1 MTKKKEIEITDG
13 NDKVVEVVEV
23 VEENFADKVI
33 EAIGLD
39 EENIQTILNY
49 KEDEEITEEF
59 IEEEINTALGII
71 SIDEAIA
78 DKSKIVIKNYISF
91 RFKQILVEDVKNT
104 CVITDDGITTIDYGL
119 KLFVTEYLMVLQ
131 YSNIDLPET
140 NYLDTYDTLREAGII
155 KQVLKEIPQDE
166 FFDLDYVIDKEVEQ
180 ALILSNKFEVIVNK
194 FLQDLLTKIPETKS
208 IEKWIKNLIKS
219 LKDFNPEKV
228 AKLQELLTFSKTK
241 GEDVDGE
248 SGKTK

>member
-1 MTKKKEIEITDG
+1 MKDKEIKDTEIIEDV
-13 NDKVVEVVEV
+13 KVTEAIEKDIETEIKSELGLFTA
-23 VEENFADKVI
+23 EEEAQADKM
-33 EAIGLD
+33 
-39 EENIQTILNY
+39 Y
-49 KEDEEITEEF
+49 KDVEITEEF

-78 DKSKIVIKNYISF
+78 DKSKITIKNYISF
-91 RFKQILVEDVKNT
+91 QFKQILVEDVINS
-104 CVITDDGITTIDYGL
+104 CVINDDGITKIDYGL

-131 YSNIDLPET
+131 YANIDLPET
-140 NYLDTYDTLREAGII
+140 NFVDTYDLLNANGII
-155 KQVLKEIPQDE
+155 EYVLNEMPSNEIYN
-166 FFDLDYVIDKEVEQ
+166 LKLVINQEVEQ

>member
-1 MTKKKEIEITDG
+1 MKDKEIKDTEIIEDV
-13 NDKVVEVVEV
+13 KVTEAIEKDIETEIKSELGLFTA
-23 VEENFADKVI
+23 EEEAQADKM
-33 EAIGLD
+33 
-39 EENIQTILNY
+39 Y
-49 KEDEEITEEF
+49 KDVEITEEF

-78 DKSKIVIKNYISF
+78 DKSKITIKNYISF
-91 RFKQILVEDVKNT
+91 QFKQILVEDVINS
-104 CVITDDGITTIDYGL
+104 CVINDDGITKIDYGL

-140 NYLDTYDTLREAGII
+140 NFVDTYDLLNANGII
-155 KQVLKEIPQDE
+155 EYVLNEMPSNEIYN
-166 FFDLDYVIDKEVEQ
+166 LKLVINQEVEQ